1 MRKTIT
7 GYPLKQCHRSVSY
20 RAICSR
26 VPSKWVIIDTEDGN
40 IYGFNERGWCYVPA
54 EILKAARLAI
64 TRSLNERK
72 RNSTLQTPRRP
83 VHVWR

>member
-7 GYPLKQCHRSVSY
+7 GIPLKQHHHAVSY

-26 VPSKWVIIDTEDGN
+26 VPGKWVIVDTEDGN
-40 IYGFNERGWCYVPA
+40 IYGFNEKGWCSVPI

-64 TRSLNERK
+64 TRSL
-72 RNSTLQTPRRP
+72 S
-83 VHVWR
+83 WR